1 MSPIYEE
8 TETSEN
14 TVELDSSN
22 IVPQAGEFC
31 HEEPAQNYTQTQVMG
46 FVDQNPSYVCE
57 IASDPDPTSTSVANA
72 DCTLGEFMS
81 RPVKIAT
88 YSWPVG
94 TPNGINQLLYPW
106 TAFLRNRRV
115 VNRLTTFRNV
125 RGKLHV
131 KFLVNGNNFYY
142 GRMLVS
148 YLPYGSFGS
157 GNFGNARPL
166 GPLTPPIDTVA
177 ATCRPHI
184 YLDPSTSQGG
194 EIVLPFFNQNDA
206 LATPT
211 LTDAELNS
219 MGLLWLTSLTPMF
232 HTNGG
237 TTAVTVTVYAWMTD
251 VHMYGPTETNTS
263 ILIPQSGTEYGTGVV
278 SKPMSVLSRFASAM
292 KDAPVIG
299 PYAMATSLA
308 ASATGQIASLFGFS
322 RPRILSDPTPM
333 VPLLCG
339 NMSNYNANDT
349 SISLALDSKQEVTI
363 DPRVAG
369 LSSADELSI
378 AHIASK
384 ESLIGRVQWDVGTPE
399 NSILH
404 TQYVTPC
411 YQRTAGAAG
420 ATQEVALTSCGFAA
434 FPFSYWRGTVKFRFQ
449 IVASGYHK
457 GRLKVVFDPWTT
469 SFAAEDNTAYT
480 RIIDLAQERDFEVD
494 CAWQNNRPS
503 ASVEFFSNF
512 GPAALPAQSNFT
524 NGTVSLYVLNELVGP
539 SATTNPIYINV
550 FISCPDLMVWSP
562 TIERINFV
570 SYFPFSSAPGLV
582 LDKIEEEE
590 VDTVDEDLKAQ
601 SGIVES
607 DENHAGDPSIPNNPS
622 TTLVMGA
629 DNDQDQLTSILAG
642 ERVSSIRQLLKR
654 YCLHTFHGFFTDND
668 KEALYQLTHPR
679 MPWYYGS
686 APNAFDRL
694 GAQSEVPFNKCKTTF
709 YNFFRPA
716 FAGHRGSVRW
726 KYCRVFKGTPSS
738 GLQGTFG
745 GQEMSILER
754 RADDSR
760 YQENTWLIEPPP
772 INIGGDYNNRVRDW
786 VSVSPHGGNGMVAS
800 GLVNPN
806 LEVEL
811 PWYSQ
816 TRFARLANPNYS
828 AAVPQ
833 PEGVE
838 FSTYMPRASSQVYA
852 SFMAVGE
859 DFNMFFYHGPPI
871 HYRYAPP

>member
-14 TVELDSSN
+14 TVESDDSN

-31 HEEPAQNYTQTQVMG
+31 YEDAAQNVTQTQVMG

-57 IASDPDPTSTSVANA
+57 IASDPDPTMTSVANA

-125 RGKLHV
+125 RGNLHV

-148 YLPYGSFGS
+148 YLPFGAFGS

-194 EIVLPFFNQNDA
+194 EMVLPFFYPQDS
-206 LATPT
+206 LSTPD
-211 LTDAELNS
+211 LTDQILNS
-219 MGLLWLTSLTPMF
+219 LGLLWLTSLTPMF

-251 VHMYGPTETNTS
+251 VYMYGPTETNTS
-263 ILIPQSGTEYGTGVV
+263 ILVPQSGTEYGTGVI

-292 KDAPVIG
+292 KDAPIIG

-322 RPRILSDPTPM
+322 RPRILTDPAPM
-333 VPLLCG
+333 VPTLCG
-339 NMSNYNANDT
+339 NMANYNANDT
-349 SISLALDSKQEVTI
+349 SISLALDAKQEITI
-363 DPRVAG
+363 DPRVTG
-369 LSSADELSI
+369 LSSADELFI
-378 AHIASK
+378 HHIASK
-384 ESLIGRVQWDVGTPE
+384 ESLMGRVQWDVGTAE
-399 NSILH
+399 GAILH
-404 TQYVTPC
+404 TNFVTPC
-411 YQRTAGAAG
+411 FYRQSGSGPT
-420 ATQEVALTSCGFAA
+420 TEIALSSCGFAA

-457 GRLKVVFDPWTT
+457 GRMKIVFDPWTT
-469 SFAAEDNTAYT
+469 SFATEDNTAYT
-480 RIIDLAQERDFEVD
+480 RIVDLAEERDFEVD

-503 ASVEFFSNF
+503 CSVAYFSNF
-512 GPAALPAQSNFT
+512 GPGTLGAQPSFT
-524 NGTVSLYVLNELVGP
+524 NGTLSLYVLNELVGP

-550 FISCPDLMVWSP
+550 FISCPDLMLWSP
-562 TIERINFV
+562 TSERLNTL
-570 SYFPFSSAPGLV
+570 SYYPLNVTPALA
-582 LDKIEEEE
+582 LDTVKEEENT
-590 VDTVDEDLKAQ
+590 DDLEPQ
-601 SGIVES
+601 SGVVES
-607 DENHAGDPSIPNNPS
+607 DENTAGDPSIPNNPS
-622 TTLVMGA
+622 TTLVMGE
-629 DNDQDQLTSILAG
+629 DSNSDQLIAVLAG

-654 YCLHTFHGFFTDND
+654 YCLHTFYGFYCGPDQE
-668 KEALYQLTHPR
+668 KMSEIIHPR
-679 MPWYYGS
+679 MPWYRGS
-686 APNAFDRL
+686 APNSFDVVGPL
-694 GAQSEVPFNKCKTTF
+694 NNIGFNKCKTTF
-709 YNFFRPA
+709 YNFYRPA

-726 KYCRVFKGTPSS
+726 KYCRSFTGSPTTTSNN
-738 GLQGTFG
+738 FN
-745 GQEMSILER
+745 GQEMSMIER
-754 RADDSR
+754 KADDAR
-760 YQENTWLIEPPP
+760 YVQQEWIIEPPP
-772 INIGGDYNNRVRDW
+772 SNTGGPYMNRIRDW
-786 VSVSPHGGNGMVAS
+786 AEIAPHGGDGLAAS
-800 GLVNPN
+800 GVVNPN
-806 LEVEL
+806 LEIEL

-816 TRFARLANPNYS
+816 SRFARYANPNFS
-828 AAVPQ
+828 ENTPQ
-833 PEGVE
+833 AEGLKFTTFLPQQTSVG
-838 FSTYMPRASSQVYA
+838 FTSYV
-852 SFMAVGE
+852 AVGE
-859 DFNMFFYHGPPI
+859 DFNMMFYHGPPI
-871 HYRYAPP
+871 HYRYRAPFL